1 MKRFGFLFFLLGLY
15 EISFAQ
21 TLKSPNG
28 RFDLQFAINAEGRPT
43 YQLKFDGKDVVKT
56 SGLGLELRKEK
67 ADKQETFD
75 NSQHTDASTIDVKA
89 DMMFGFQLK
98 DQQTS
103 TFDETWKPVWGEES
117 EIRNHYN
124 ELMVRLYQPKND
136 REMVL
141 RFRLFDDGLG
151 FRYEFP
157 DQRNLTYF
165 TIKEERTQF
174 ALTDDHTAWWIPG
187 DYDTQ
192 EYSFTESRLSEIRG
206 KMQDAITPNS
216 SQTPVGRACVQ
227 TALMLKTDAGLYIN
241 LHEAACLNY
250 ATMHLNYTESTKTFE
265 SWLTPDGQGDKGWM
279 QTPCVSPWRTIIV
292 GKSGKDILASRM
304 TLNLNEPCKITD
316 TSWIKPT
323 KYIGV
328 WWDMIT
334 NRSHWS
340 YTDDFSSIK
349 LGETDYSKAKP
360 HGRHAANTENVKKY
374 IDFAAKHGFDAVL
387 VEGWNQGWEDWFGH
401 EKDFVFDFVTP
412 YPDFDV
418 EGIHKYAASKGVK
431 MIMHH
436 ETSASTRNYERHLD
450 KAYQFMVDHGYLAV
464 KSGYVGN
471 IVPHGDHHYSQ
482 WTNNHYQYCIEKAAD
497 YHIMVNAHEAVRPTG
512 ICRTYPNLIGN
523 ESARGTEYEAF
534 GGNTVEHTTILP
546 FTRLIGGPMDYTP
559 GIFEMDCS
567 KMQKDNHSKAR
578 TTLARQLALYVT
590 MYSPLQMAADIPE
603 NYDRFL
609 DAFQFIKDV
618 PVDWQKSVYL
628 EAEPGQVVTIARKD
642 KNSENW
648 YVGSTVNGAGHN
660 TRLSLDF
667 LTPGKKYE
675 AVIYADG
682 KNADWERNPQSY
694 TITKKAVTSKTVLKM
709 KSAPGGGFAIQLKQK
724 N

>member
-1 MKRFGFLFFLLGLY
+1 MKRFGLTFLILFLNLY
-15 EISFAQ
+15 VFAQ

-28 RFDLQFAINAEGRPT
+28 RFELQFAIDAEGRPT
-43 YQLKFDGKDVVKT
+43 YHLMFDGKDVVKT
-56 SGLGLELRKEK
+56 SGMGFELKKEK
-67 ADKQETFD
+67 AGKQETFD
-75 NSQHTDASTIDVKA
+75 NSQHTSAATIDAKA
-89 DMMFGFQLK
+89 DMMFGFELK
-98 DQQTS
+98 EQQTS
-103 TFDETWKPVWGEES
+103 SVDETWQPVWGEES
-117 EIRNHYN
+117 SIRNHYN
-124 ELMVRLYQPKND
+124 ELMVRLYQQKND

-157 DQRNLTYF
+157 DQKNLTYF
-165 TIKEERTQF
+165 TIKEEHTQF
-174 ALTDDHTAWWIPG
+174 AMTDDHTAWWVPG

-192 EYSFTESRLSEIRG
+192 EYAFTECRLSEIRG
-206 KMQDAITPNS
+206 RMKDAITSNA

-227 TALMLKTDAGLYIN
+227 TALMLKTDGGLYIN

-250 ATMHLNYTESTKTFE
+250 ATMHLDYKESTKTFE
-265 SWLTPDGQGDKGWM
+265 SLLTPDGQGDKGWM

-292 GKSGKDILASRM
+292 GKSGVDILASRM
-304 TLNLNEPCKITD
+304 TLNLNEPCKIKD

-349 LGETDYSKAKP
+349 LGETDYMKAKP
-360 HGRHAANTENVKKY
+360 HGRHAANTENVKRY
-374 IDFAAKHGFDAVL
+374 IDFAAMHGFDAVL

-418 EGIHKYAASKGVK
+418 KAIHEYAASKGVK

-436 ETSASTRNYERHLD
+436 ETSSSTRNYERHLD
-450 KAYQFMVDHGYLAV
+450 QAYQFMVDNGYPAV

-482 WTNNHYQYCIEKAAD
+482 WTNNHYQYCIEKAVD
-497 YHIMVNAHEAVRPTG
+497 YKIMVNAHEAVRPTG

-523 ESARGTEYEAF
+523 ESARGTEFEAF